1 MAKTI
6 INHPSELEQYVGKE
20 YGVSDWLTVEQEAIN
35 MFAEATG
42 DHQWIHVDVE
52 KAKQLSPYKA
62 PIAHGFLVLSYLPML
77 AEMAI
82 EMKGVAMG
90 VNYGLNKVR
99 FTNATKAGA
108 RIRARFTL
116 KEFIEIPG
124 GYRYINNAIIEI
136 EGEEK
141 PACIA
146 EMIAQVYPNPS

>member
-1 MAKTI
+1 MSKTI
-6 INHPSELEQYVGKE
+6 INHPSELKQYVGKE
-20 YGVSDWLTVEQEAIN
+20 YGISEWYTVTQDNIQK
-35 MFAEATG
+35 FAEATG
-42 DHQWIHVDVE
+42 DHQWIHIDVE
-52 KAKQLSPYKA
+52 KAKKFSPYKA

-82 EMKGVAMG
+82 EMHGVAMG

-108 RIRARFTL
+108 KIRAKFTL
-116 KEFIEIPG
+116 KEVIDIPG
-124 GYRYINNAIIEI
+124 GFRYINNAVIEI

-146 EMIAQVYPNPS
+146 EMIAQVYVNPS